1 MSNLKIIL
9 NTFLIIFVLLLS
21 DFIISKVYNKIFR
34 EFYPISD
41 GREKNE
47 FYHHTLKKNAN
58 TRESNPLFG
67 YSSYKLISNSIGFRD
82 KLNRKISNTIDKK
95 RIIFIGDSFTE
106 GVLLDYEDTFVG
118 IIDEELNKKS
128 IEVLNAGVASYSPI
142 IIYHKIKKY
151 LESGLEFDELIV
163 FIDIS
168 DVEDE
173 AVFYG
178 LSRENKVIDKVA
190 PLQDKEHIKN
200 FKESLKKNFK
210 GLYGMSRFISYKFN
224 LNDNF
229 LNFVTSSNYKRDKWT
244 VDDEVSNEYKEGIVS
259 SIKYINLLKNLCN
272 QNNIK
277 LTLAVNPW
285 PTSVYYNDYN
295 SKIVNIFG
303 TFAKENNLQFINF
316 FPLFISENDSKKKR
330 YNIIKKYYIYE
341 DVHFNK
347 RGNKLVAE
355 HFLNSYK

>member
-1 MSNLKIIL
+1 
-9 NTFLIIFVLLLS
+9 
-21 DFIISKVYNKIFR
+21 
-34 EFYPISD
+34 
-41 GREKNE
+41 
-47 FYHHTLKKNAN
+47 
-58 TRESNPLFG
+58 
-67 YSSYKLISNSIGFRD
+67 
-82 KLNRKISNTIDKK
+82 
-95 RIIFIGDSFTE
+95 
-106 GVLLDYEDTFVG
+106 
-118 IIDEELNKKS
+118 
-128 IEVLNAGVASYSPI
+128 
-142 IIYHKIKKY
+142 
-151 LESGLEFDELIV
+151 
-163 FIDIS
+163 
-168 DVEDE
+168 
-173 AVFYG
+173 
-178 LSRENKVIDKVA
+178 
-190 PLQDKEHIKN
+190 
-200 FKESLKKNFK
+200 
-210 GLYGMSRFISYKFN
+210 MSRFISYKFN